1 MLRDDPNVYYIDA
14 EESARCAV
22 PDEPRGRAVDQRV
35 ARRLDAAVEEVRLEL
50 ADEAREDSSD
60 AGGGISPDVAGRLS
74 AAQIRYLAAL
84 RLRPSV
90 GVAMRM
96 ACRSAGSAVSG
107 TQPSS
112 MMRLPDV
119 AALLPVNGSR
129 VTLPSNAK
137 PGRMCGAMAAA
148 CSAVSCSLIGWD
160 VPCGLSYVP
169 SSPFYL

>member
-1 MLRDDPNVYYIDA
+1 MRHTCIAAVHGMCYKNSMIRDDPNVYYIDA

-119 AALLPVNGSR
+119 AAFSNWLLR
-129 VTLPSNAK
+129 NASQESD
-137 PGRMCGAMAAA
+137 AARRA
-148 CSAVSCSLIGWD
+148 D
-160 VPCGLSYVP
+160 PP
-169 SSPFYL
+169 P